1 MSSIS
6 WVLGSGGLL
15 GSAVAKELARRGHKV
30 WDPDEPFRWNEGTSV
45 QEAIARSASQ
55 FLASARG
62 ANWTVFWCAGAGV
75 VGTSEQ
81 QLKNETRIL
90 QSLLGALGSQIV
102 GPGADTVGALFLA
115 SSAGGVYA
123 GASPAPFT
131 EETPARPLSAYGW
144 AKLEQ
149 ETLALEWAE
158 RTGVSILVGRL
169 SNLYGP
175 GQDLSKSQGLI
186 TQVCRCTIAR
196 QPLILYVPLDTI
208 RDYLFVPDAA
218 SMILDGVDDISE
230 EASRTASPVFETK
243 ILASQKSST
252 VGGILAEVR
261 RVIKRPISVVMA
273 HSPNARFQVRDLRMK
288 SIVRTD
294 WDRRTKTT
302 VAAGVQAIIDEI
314 LRKSM
319 QGQLQ
324 VGMSR

>member
-1 MSSIS
+1 MSGTS
-6 WVLGSGGLL
+6 WILGKGGLL
-15 GSAVAKELARRGHKV
+15 GSAVHAELSRRGRNV
-30 WDPDEPFRWNEGTSV
+30 WSPDEPLPWNDSPTIEQALTT
-45 QEAIARSASQ
+45 AASQ
-55 FLASARG
+55 FSA
-62 ANWTVFWCAGAGV
+62 TVGDGRWSLYWCAGAGV
-75 VGTSEQ
+75 VGTSED
-81 QLKNETRIL
+81 QLKRESQLFQFFLDSLGERI
-90 QSLLGALGSQIV
+90 GRRTGSA
-102 GPGADTVGALFLA
+102 GTLFLA
-115 SSAGGVYA
+115 SSAGGLYA

-131 EETPARPLSAYGW
+131 EETRPRPLSAYGW
-144 AKLEQ
+144 AKFEQ
-149 ETLALEWAE
+149 ESLAREWAE
-158 RTGVSILVGRL
+158 RHGISLLVGRL

-175 GQDLSKSQGLI
+175 GQDLSKNQGLI

-218 SMILDGVDDISE
+218 SMILDGVDDIGE

-243 ILASQKSST
+243 ILASQESST

-302 VAAGVQAIIDEI
+302 VAAGVQSIIDEI